1 MRKRKKSK
9 RVSGVRRRRSSMN
22 GIDMTNILSV
32 VGGAVVAGYLN
43 KLIPATVN
51 DKLVAGGKVA
61 LGVALPMLGKSGQ
74 TKNILSGVGAGMIA
88 VGSVDLLKSFGALSG
103 DFDIP
108 VINGD
113 VLAGLDVVNGDVL
126 AGDIPVING
135 NDDFMGQD
143 EFGQDEFGADE
154 FGADEFGADEFGAD
168 EFGAD
173 DDLI

>member
-126 AGDIPVING
+126 AGDDIPVING
-135 NDDFMGQD
+135 DDDFM
-143 EFGQDEFGADE
+143 GQDEFGADE